1 MHFVHRRQVPSGME
15 TTNMMKMT
23 ASSLGLKMEMETAFL
38 SNTFVSTYDSVWRHN
53 AEVQH
58 RN

>member
-1 MHFVHRRQVPSGME
+1 ME

-38 SNTFVSTYDSVWRHN
+38 SNTFVSKYDSVWRHN